1 MTTATPL
8 LEVRDI
14 TKHFTVSR
22 GIGNETAV
30 VHAVEGV
37 SLAIAP
43 GETLGLVGESGCGK
57 STVGRMIMRLTEPT
71 SGQVMLD
78 GEDIT
83 HASHGAMRPRRRR
96 MQMIFQDPYASLNPR
111 MRAGAIVAEPLLVH
125 GIDNVRSRREKTAEL
140 FARVGL
146 RPDQLKN
153 FPWQFSGGQ
162 RQRLAIA
169 RALALDPAL
178 IVADEPVSALDV
190 SIQAQVINLMADI
203 QRERGLSYLFISHD
217 LGIVQHISDRVI
229 VMYLGRVV
237 ETGTTANLFAAPR
250 HPYTRALLAAVP
262 RPDPKRR
269 HARGTAIKGEVPS
282 QLAPP
287 PGCAFHPRCPLVT
300 ERCRQERPLLRPLS
314 TGTVAACHNVD

>member
-1 MTTATPL
+1 MSAVTPL

-14 TKHFTVSR
+14 TKRFTVSR
-22 GIGNETAV
+22 GLGSETAV

-57 STVGRMIMRLTEPT
+57 STVGRLIMRLPEPT
-71 SGQVMLD
+71 AGQIMLD

-83 HASHGAMRPRRRR
+83 HAPHGTMRPLRRR

-125 GIDNVRSRREKTAEL
+125 GISNVGSRREKTAEL

-146 RPDQLKN
+146 RPDQLRN
-153 FPWQFSGGQ
+153 FPSQFSGGQ

-237 ETGTTANLFAAPR
+237 ETGTTADLFAAPR

-269 HARGTAIKGEVPS
+269 HAPGTAIKGEVPS
-282 QLAPP
+282 PLAPP
-287 PGCAFHPRCPLVT
+287 PGCAFHPRCALAT
-300 ERCRQERPLLRPLS
+300 ERCRQERPLLRLLS
-314 TGTVAACHNVD
+314 TGTKAACHNVE